1 MSPHSLLFSLDH
13 LGLYGFVLCHGL
25 HLSSRASYI
34 SYRLLPLRFCFYEV
48 YCVRSPR
55 ATARRAYLLG
65 GAARCLSPCNFAV
78 PTYPCRH
85 FASALMPPLPR
96 ACSVWP
102 LTSRRPPG
110 AAVSLSAYRR
120 YARPHSRASIS
131 PAPRAHTVLPNSNP
145 PAHIQ
150 GMQGLFRRVSRSGI
164 PLRDAWL
171 RPFAV

>member
-1 MSPHSLLFSLDH
+1 MSPHTLLFSLDH

-34 SYRLLPLRFCFYEV
+34 SYRLLPLRFCFCEV

-55 ATARRAYLLG
+55 VIARRAYLLG
-65 GAARCLSPCNFAV
+65 GATLCSSPCNCAV
-78 PTYPCRH
+78 SPHPCRH
-85 FASALMPPLPR
+85 FRLRLHAAIATRLQRVATNVAPPTWR
-96 ACSVWP
+96 
-102 LTSRRPPG
+102 
-110 AAVSLSAYRR
+110 AVSLSAYRR
-120 YARPHSRASIS
+120 YARPHPRASIS
-131 PAPRAHTVLPNSNP
+131 PAPRAYTVLPNSRP
-145 PAHIQ
+145 PTHIQ